1 VWAGSCFRSRGYRQ
15 NAALALVLAFAIA
28 FQILTGAISTPERSQ
43 K

>member
-1 VWAGSCFRSRGYRQ
+1 VGRIVLSVAGLSP